1 MTHSHCQDQEILTL
15 PHCHSAL
22 LNPIEHMWTFCKNY
36 MYVAVNNTRQTIS
49 MVRKSLQWGSVDSTL
64 GLSPKRYTATWN
76 KTRQDLPNQETCIGP
91 FFRDVMTGVALSV
104 SYFVRP
110 YCWLYLAHA
119 GRGWLLVCFT
129 TNVWLNTSHFLHYR
143 SSSCSQMVWQRHL
156 ADQPKV
162 IGGNQGWGRL

>member
-22 LNPIEHMWTFCKNY
+22 LNPIEHMWAFCKNY

-49 MVRKSLQWGSVDSTL
+49 MVRTSLQWGSVDSTL
-64 GLSPKRYTATWN
+64 GLSPKRYATWN

-91 FFRDVMTGVALSV
+91 FFSDVMTGVALSV